1 MANTTRTRQAPEA
14 PKTPPP
20 APPETAPQPVAA
32 AKRANGRHI
41 YGTGPAAPKTTG
53 PPADVDFW
61 DWLSEF
67 TNDQWQHLIAYLWR
81 YAPITDRRANGKPT
95 SIRKYGVRFDL
106 ERIMLDE
113 GSGGYRVDLVQIDPA
128 SGAQKR
134 IAQHYFSIMNMSY
147 PPRIPLGEWTDDPE
161 NEMYKWAEPA
171 LRARDAE
178 AEQGNEA
185 GAPPPGY
192 MDPNAMFNTVLN
204 GMRTLR
210 GEHSDNSAL
219 ASQILQMVQSN
230 QAQMMALNDPVKQLE
245 TLRTLLATLTPPANA
260 SESMLVTILR
270 DELKATR
277 EEMKELR
284 NKPQSPGIL
293 EELIE
298 KAPRLKEL
306 GNLLGLNRRG
316 NGGDG
321 TNWGEVAIQV
331 VDKLSNAIPYAFD
344 MFKNRQNTPP
354 GQAGFELA
362 PRPQYQPPVQQ
373 APPAAPQDADAT
385 QRPPAPAAAS
395 TEEEETRRRLQ
406 GHLNKYQ
413 QLITAVA
420 PFLIDQYKSGL
431 TGYDFRDWFI
441 SRHGILNWTGLRD
454 EVGAGDLTAL
464 AQLHP
469 HLKVALAP
477 PEKLFAFLTEV
488 FTEPGQEPEPGQ
500 ESNPGEEAEA
510 ARPVITMPA
519 GRA

>member
-1 MANTTRTRQAPEA
+1 MASTTRTRRTPEPA
-14 PKTPPP
+14 KMPPP

-32 AKRANGRHI
+32 AKRAANGRHI
-41 YGTGPAAPKTTG
+41 YGTGPAPPKTTG
-53 PPADVDFW
+53 PPNDVDFW

-113 GSGGYRVDLVQIDPA
+113 GSGGYRIDLVQIDPG

-171 LRARDAE
+171 LRARDEAAE
-178 AEQGNEA
+178 AEAHGSDA
-185 GAPPPGY
+185 AAAAPGF

-219 ASQILQMVQSN
+219 ASQILQMVQNN

-245 TLRTLLATLTPPANA
+245 TLKTLLAAIAPPANTG
-260 SESMLVTILR
+260 ESVLITILR
-270 DELKATR
+270 DELKSTR

-284 NKPQSPGIL
+284 NKPQAPGIL
-293 EELIE
+293 EELLA
-298 KAPRLKEL
+298 KAPQLQEL
-306 GNLLGLNRRG
+306 GKFLGFNRRG
-316 NGGDG
+316 AGDG
-321 TNWGEVAIQV
+321 GTDWGQVAIQAM
-331 VDKLSNAIPYAFD
+331 DKLAGAIPYAIDSFR
-344 MFKNRQNTPP
+344 NRQNTPP
-354 GQAGFELA
+354 GQAGFELQ
-362 PRPQYQPPVQQ
+362 PRPQYQPPQQQ
-373 APPAAPQDADAT
+373 APPQPQQQSTDA
-385 QRPPAPAAAS
+385 QPEPGAAAG
-395 TEEEETRRRLQ
+395 TAEEEETRRRLQ

-431 TGYDFRDWFI
+431 TGYDFRDWFVN
-441 SRHGILNWTGLRD
+441 RHGVLNWTGLKD
-454 EVGAGDLTAL
+454 EVGAADLCAL

-469 HLKVALAP
+469 HLKAALAP
-477 PEKLFAFLTEV
+477 PEKLLAFLTEV
-488 FTEPGQEPEPGQ
+488 FTEPGQEPAGTTD
-500 ESNPGEEAEA
+500 EEDE
-510 ARPVITMPA
+510 RPTVVTMPQ

>member
-1 MANTTRTRQAPEA
+1 MATSTRTRRTSETPQM
-14 PKTPPP
+14 PPP
-20 APPETAPQPVAA
+20 APPDNAPQPVAA
-32 AKRANGRHI
+32 PTKRAANGRHI
-41 YGTGPAAPKTTG
+41 YGAGAAAITSWKQPAG
-53 PPADVDFW
+53 VEFW

-67 TNDQWQHLIAYLWR
+67 TNDEWQSLIAYLWR
-81 YAPITDRRANGKPT
+81 TAPITDRRFAGKA
-95 SIRKYGVRFDL
+95 SHIRKYAVRFDL

-113 GSGGYRVDLVQIDPA
+113 GSGGYRIDLVQIDP
-128 SGAQKR
+128 GTGKQQR
-134 IAQHYFSIMNMSY
+134 IAQHFFNIMNMSY
-147 PPRIPLGEWTDDPE
+147 PPRVPLGDWTIDPE

-171 LRARDAE
+171 LRARDAQTE
-178 AEQGNEA
+178 AEQGDGPA
-185 GAPPPGY
+185 AAPGY

-219 ASQILQMVQSN
+219 ASQILQMVQNN
-230 QAQMMALNDPVKQLE
+230 QTQMMALNDPVKQLE
-245 TLRTLLATLTPPANA
+245 TLKTLLAAVAPPA
-260 SESMLVTILR
+260 STGESILVSILR

-293 EELIE
+293 EELID
-298 KAPRLKEL
+298 KAPRLREL

-316 NGGDG
+316 NGAGDG
-321 TNWGEVAIQV
+321 TNWGEVAVQV
-331 VDKLSNAIPYAFD
+331 VDKLTNAIPYAFD
-344 MFKNRQNTPP
+344 IFKNRQNTPP

-373 APPAAPQDADAT
+373 APPQAADDGT
-385 QRPPAPAAAS
+385 QQTPAPAAAS
-395 TEEEETRRRLQ
+395 AEEEETRRRLQ

-441 SRHGILNWTGLRD
+441 SRHGILNWTGLKD

-477 PEKLFAFLTEV
+477 PEKLFAFLTDL
-488 FTEPGQEPEPGQ
+488 FTEPGQEPEPG
-500 ESNPGEEAEA
+500 EEPAD
-510 ARPVITMPA
+510 PVITMPA